1 MNNIAI
7 IPARGGSKRIPK
19 KNSKHFFGLPIIA
32 YSIKAALESK
42 LFKEVLVSTDDLE
55 IAKIAESFG
64 ASVPFIRSSENA
76 SDFATTIDVIEE
88 VVKEL
93 KNKNNFY
100 ENICCIYPC
109 APFISTEKLTEAY
122 NLMIKNEFD
131 SVFPVVPFTSKIQRA
146 FKLLNEKIEMFYPEF
161 ELSRSQDLESTFYD
175 SGQFYWIR
183 TEKFINNRK
192 LFTKNSGAIILDE
205 LKAHDIDTEID
216 WQIAEIKYSHLKKIE
231 NV

>member
-1 MNNIAI
+1 MNNVAI

-19 KNSKHFFGLPIIA
+19 KNIKHFSGVPIIA
-32 YSIKAALESK
+32 YSIKADLEYG

-76 SDFATTIDVIEE
+76 SDFASTSDVIEE

-93 KNKNNFY
+93 KNKSKFY

-109 APFISTEKLTEAY
+109 APFISNENLTEAY
-122 NLMIKNEFD
+122 NLMVNNDFD

-146 FKLLNEKIEMFYPEF
+146 FKLLSEKIEMVYPEF
-161 ELSRSQDLESTFYD
+161 EFSRSQDLESAFYD
-175 SGQFYWIR
+175 SGQFYWVQ
-183 TEKFINNRK
+183 TEKFNNNKK

-216 WQIAEIKYSHLKKIE
+216 WQIAEIKYSLLKKIE

>member
-1 MNNIAI
+1 MNNVAI
-7 IPARGGSKRIPK
+7 IPARGGSKRIHK
-19 KNSKHFFGLPIIA
+19 KNIKLFLGVPIIA
-32 YSIKAALESK
+32 YSIKAALESG

-76 SDFATTIDVIEE
+76 SDFASTSDVIEE

-93 KNKNNFY
+93 KNKRKFY

-109 APFISTEKLTEAY
+109 APFISNEKLTEAY
-122 NLMIKNEFD
+122 NLMVNNNFD
-131 SVFPVVPFTSKIQRA
+131 SVFPVVQFASKIQRA
-146 FKLLNEKIEMFYPEF
+146 FKLLSEKIEMFYPEF
-161 ELSRSQDLESTFYD
+161 ELSRSQDLESAFYD

-183 TEKFINNRK
+183 TEKFNNNRK

-216 WQIAEIKYSHLKKIE
+216 WQIAEIKYSLLKK
-231 NV
+231 